1 MMTTNQIAV
10 SGGADVEIRTLNV
23 RMAPLTLAMLSQ
35 VQRADLIDVEA
46 DNWRGIALGRVV
58 TPDGVE
64 VLWRDGRQQ

>member
-35 VQRADLIDVEA
+35 VQRADLIPTAWKCSGATAVICA
-46 DNWRGIALGRVV
+46 GA
-58 TPDGVE
+58 PC
-64 VLWRDGRQQ
+64 RQQ